1 MKKPKDWKFFR
12 YLKECRLEM
21 KKVAWPNRAT
31 ILSST
36 KIVLITTII
45 FAILLGLVDFL
56 LLELVTLIF

>member
-1 MKKPKDWKFFR
+1 MKKFFR

-36 KIVLITTII
+36 KIVLITTVI

-56 LLELVTLIF
+56 LMRLIYLIF

>member
-1 MKKPKDWKFFR
+1 MKKFFR

-31 ILSST
+31 IVSST

-56 LLELVTLIF
+56 LLRFIYLIF

>member
-1 MKKPKDWKFFR
+1 MKKFFR

-31 ILSST
+31 IVSST

-56 LLELVTLIF
+56 LMRLVYLIF

>member
-1 MKKPKDWKFFR
+1 MKKFFR

-31 ILSST
+31 IVSST

-56 LLELVTLIF
+56 LMRLIYLIF

>member
-1 MKKPKDWKFFR
+1 MKKFFR

-21 KKVAWPNRAT
+21 RKVAWPNRAT

-36 KIVLITTII
+36 KLVLITTII

-56 LLELVTLIF
+56 LMRLIYLIF

>member
-1 MKKPKDWKFFR
+1 MKKFFR

-56 LLELVTLIF
+56 LMRFIYLIF

>member
-1 MKKPKDWKFFR
+1 MKKLFR

-36 KIVLITTII
+36 KIVLITTVI
-45 FAILLGLVDFL
+45 FAILLGLVDFVL
-56 LLELVTLIF
+56 LKLVYLIF

>member
-1 MKKPKDWKFFR
+1 MKKFFR

-56 LLELVTLIF
+56 LLRFIYLIF